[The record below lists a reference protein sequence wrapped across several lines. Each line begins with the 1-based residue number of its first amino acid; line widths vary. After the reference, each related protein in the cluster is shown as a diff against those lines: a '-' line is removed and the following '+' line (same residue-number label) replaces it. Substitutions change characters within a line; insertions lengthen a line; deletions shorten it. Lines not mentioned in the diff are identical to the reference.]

1 MSSVSLARK
10 KVLVTGAAGFI
21 GSHLVER
28 LVSLGAT
35 TTAFVR
41 YNSKNSWGFI
51 DSFSDSVKKEIEII
65 SGDVRDPDG
74 VRKACKG
81 KDFVFHL
88 AALIGIP
95 YSYVNPRDV
104 VATNVGGTL
113 NFLTAAVELDVGRI
127 IVTSTSEV
135 FGSAQ
140 YVPIDE
146 KHPLQPQS
154 PYAATKIAADKLA
167 ESFYATYKLPVVIL
181 RPFNTYGPR
190 QSMRAVVP
198 TIINQILAGDE
209 VGLGNLDPTRDLTY
223 VDDTVEGFIRAA
235 IASDIEGESI
245 NLGVGS
251 EISIG
256 DLAKT
261 ISRLMGKELNLHQEE
276 KRQRSKSSEVQRLLS
291 NNAKAR
297 GLLNWTPRVSLEEGL
312 QKTIVWMETNLRTYK
327 IDSYVI

>member
-1 MSSVSLARK
+1 MPFDSLKGK

-21 GSHLVER
+21 GSHLTER
-28 LVSLGAT
+28 LTLLGART
-35 TTAFVR
+35 SAFVR
-41 YNSKNSWGFI
+41 YNSRNSWGFI
-51 DSFSDSVKKEIEII
+51 DSFPDQVKREIEII
-65 SGDVRDPDG
+65 SGDVRDTDA
-74 VRKACKG
+74 VRKSCKG
-81 KDFVFHL
+81 KDLVFHL

-113 NFLTAAVELDVGRI
+113 NLLTAAAESEVGRI
-127 IVTSTSEV
+127 IVTSTSEI
-135 FGSAQ
+135 FGTAQ

-167 ESFYATYKLPVVIL
+167 ESFYATYRLPVVIL

-190 QSMRAVVP
+190 QSMRAVIP
-198 TIINQILAGDE
+198 TIINQLLAGDE
-209 VGLGNLDPTRDLTY
+209 VKLGNLNPTRDLTF
-223 VDDTVEGFIRAA
+223 VEDTVEGFLLAA
-235 IASDIEGESI
+235 SAPNIEGESI

-251 EISIG
+251 EVSVG

-261 ISRLMGKELNLHQEE
+261 ISRLMGKEPNIRQE
-276 KRQRSKSSEVQRLLS
+276 KTRQRSDPSEVQRLVS

-297 GLLNWTPRVSLEEGL
+297 SLLNWAPHVSLDEGL
-312 QKTIVWMETNLRTYK
+312 QKTIAWMATNLNMYK
-327 IDSYVI
+327 VDSYVI

>member
-1 MSSVSLARK
+1 MSSASLTRK

-21 GSHLVER
+21 GSHLTER
-28 LVSLGAT
+28 LVSLGAQ

-41 YNSKNSWGFI
+41 YNSRNSWGFI

-65 SGDVRDPDG
+65 SGDVRDPDA

-81 KDFVFHL
+81 KDLIFHL

-113 NFLTAAVELDVGRI
+113 NFLTAAAESSVKRI
-127 IVTSTSEV
+127 IVTSTSEI
-135 FGSAQ
+135 FGTAQ

-146 KHPLQPQS
+146 NHPLQPQS

-167 ESFYATYKLPVVIL
+167 ESFYATYNLPVVIL

-190 QSMRAVVP
+190 QSMRAVIP
-198 TIINQILAGDE
+198 TIINQLLSDDE
-209 VGLGNLDPTRDLTY
+209 VKLGNLEPTRDLTY
-223 VDDTVEGFIRAA
+223 VGNTVEGFIRAA
-235 IASDIEGESI
+235 ITRDIDGQSI

-251 EISIG
+251 EVSIG
-256 DLAKT
+256 NLAET
-261 ISRLMGKELNLHQEE
+261 ISHLMGKRLSLRQE
-276 KRQRSKSSEVQRLLS
+276 KTRQRSNSSEVQRLLS
-291 NNAKAR
+291 DNAKAR
-297 GLLNWTPRVSLEEGL
+297 RLLKWTPQVSLEEGL
-312 QKTIVWMETNLRTYK
+312 QKTITWMETNLNIYK
-327 IDSYVI
+327 VKSYVI